1 MRNAFPLLA
10 TCLLLTGCAAR
21 DMEAT
26 PPLAGEGG
34 TCSGEGLQAYVGR
47 TVSAEL
53 GTELLG
59 KSGARRL
66 RWGPPNAAMTMDY
79 REDRLTI
86 SYDETMKV
94 TRISC
99 G

>member
-1 MRNAFPLLA
+1 MRHALPLLA
-10 TCLLLTGCAAR
+10 TCLLLIGCAAR

-26 PPLAGEGG
+26 PPVVGQGG
-34 TCSGEGLQAYVGR
+34 KCSGQGLQAFVGR
-47 TVSAEL
+47 TVSADL
-53 GTELLG
+53 GAELLD
-59 KSGARRL
+59 KSGARTL

-94 TRISC
+94 TQISC